1 MTKHTDVDMSIC
13 KCAQFP
19 IEFPDGHWLDR
30 VGEIYQVE
38 LGFEEPVWICINC
51 LIGLEEW

>member
-1 MTKHTDVDMSIC
+1 MNRHTDVDQSIC
-13 KCAQFP
+13 KCAQLP

-30 VGEIYQVE
+30 LGEIYEVE
-38 LGFEEPVWICINC
+38 LGFEEPVWICISC